1 MKSVTTI
8 FIASVLSMN
17 DTLPDPVLLA
27 QPAADPDALP
37 PTFLTSTPSSTHC
50 PTPSYSTPIKWDNIS
65 NGGRFDLVA
74 GNLDSRALWSVL
86 WKTDETGMGKA
97 IA

>member
-8 FIASVLSMN
+8 FITTVLSKN
-17 DTLPDPVLLA
+17 DTLQDPVLLA

-37 PTFLTSTPSSTHC
+37 PTFLSSLPVSHC
-50 PTPSYSTPIKWDNIS
+50 PTASYSNPIKWDNIS

-74 GNLDSRALWSVL
+74 GNLDSPALWSVL